1 MARVIGASPL
11 IQFETNDLFNTR
23 FYFSRMTF
31 HSIVVSSPAG
41 ENGKSVHVFVLNLL
55 PGPVTQLTAY
65 YETVEARDQALLR
78 LMEEFNIDDSIT
90 KAAVATL

>member
-1 MARVIGASPL
+1 MGRVIGSSPL
-11 IQFETNDLFNTR
+11 VQFETNDLFNTR

-41 ENGKSVHVFVLNLL
+41 ENGKSVHVIVLNLL

-65 YETVEARDQALLR
+65 YETIEARDQALLR
-78 LMEEFNIDDSIT
+78 LQDEFHIEDTLT
-90 KAAVATL
+90 KAAVVTL